1 MKSSLRFVR
10 SIQCSLIFAA
20 FAATQPVMAL
30 AQTPESASQSRPIT
44 LPKQGAVQALQ
55 SLTEQT
61 GFNVVYDPAILIGVQ
76 TSPVNGSMT
85 PRAALG
91 QMFAGTGIDVVD
103 DAQGGASLRVATKA
117 NQPSRDEGI
126 ASVVVTS
133 RKFKERL
140 LDVPI
145 AVSVFTNEELSRR
158 GAQSISD
165 ALQAVPG
172 VSAYDAGSGI
182 SKVSIRG
189 ISTSLGGNE
198 NGYYLDDLPFTGVTV
213 PISPDVRA
221 WDLERVEVLR
231 GPQGTLFGEG
241 SMGGTIRTLTNNA
254 RLNQFSFAGE
264 AGLSRTQ
271 GGGNNHTVKGMIN
284 VPVINDMLALR
295 VAATDDNYKG
305 WIDDPATGRTDINPV
320 HTKTARLRANFKPMD
335 ELTINASYWQ
345 YRSTIPYGNSET
357 DEGTASH
364 GFTSNT
370 APEYTLRGISGTYDF
385 DRFNV
390 FYGYAKNAYNLPSIG
405 QFGGGAF
412 IASIGIDVETHELR
426 LSSTEQKPWRWTAGL
441 YRRTAN
447 RFDNVSI
454 AAFGI
459 NQTSATDST
468 ATSIFADV
476 TYTFPQF
483 PLEAS
488 LGMRHFRDRIR
499 GADTNIG
506 VASPVTNNR
515 FSSNNPRVSLAYRPN
530 ENQQI
535 YASASKGFRS
545 GQNQVTGFETLAG
558 QYGIVLPSS
567 LKPDSIWTYE
577 LGTKLSALDRRLNM
591 EFAVYHSDW
600 KDFAVRLPIANTGFN
615 GLISSQG
622 TKTDGL
628 DASFAYAMTKS
639 FTATLNAGYVDAKYV
654 GAVPGTGIVD
664 GARVDDV
671 PRLTVSAS
679 GEYRFPALAG
689 WEGRLRADFQ
699 HAAAHPSTTFPTQQA
714 SGDPIDTVNARLAF
728 SKGPWTVTAYGENL
742 SNERGSIGLRTIT
755 YLSATETDVAGPRL
769 RPRTFGLELR
779 YAMGK

>member
-1 MKSSLRFVR
+1 MKSLPRLAR
-10 SIQCSLIFAA
+10 SIQCSLILAA
-20 FAATQPVMAL
+20 FATQPAVAL
-30 AQTPESASQSRPIT
+30 AQSPEAASQLRPVN
-44 LPKQGAVQALQ
+44 LPKQAADQALR
-55 SLTEQT
+55 SLAAQT
-61 GFNVVYDPAILIGVQ
+61 GLEVVYDPALLIGVQ
-76 TSPVNGSMT
+76 SNPVNGSIR
-85 PRAALG
+85 PRDALR
-91 QMFAGTGIDVVD
+91 QMFAGTGIEVVD
-103 DAQGGASLRVATKA
+103 SAQGRLALQEAPKA
-117 NQPSRDEGI
+117 APAARDEGI

-172 VSAYDAGSGI
+172 VSAYDTGSGI
-182 SKVSIRG
+182 TKISIRG

-264 AGLSRTQ
+264 AGLSHTQ
-271 GGGNNHTVKGMIN
+271 GSSGENHTAKAMIN

-305 WIDDPATGRTDINPV
+305 WIDDPATGRADINPV
-320 HTKTARLRANFKPMD
+320 HTKTARLRALFKPLD

-357 DEGTASH
+357 DQGSASR
-364 GFTSNT
+364 GATFDT
-370 APEYTLRGISGTYDF
+370 APEYTLKGISGTYDF
-385 DRFNV
+385 DRVSV
-390 FYGYAKNAYNLPSIG
+390 FYGYAKNAYHLPQTG
-405 QFGGGAF
+405 QFGGGPF

-447 RFDNVSI
+447 RFDNVNI

-459 NQTSATDST
+459 NQTSGTDST
-468 ATSIFADV
+468 ATSIFGEV
-476 TYTFPQF
+476 TYTLPEF

-488 LGMRHFRDRIR
+488 FGMRHFRDRIR
-499 GADTNIG
+499 GADTNNG
-506 VASPVTNNR
+506 VVNPVTNNR
-515 FSSNNPRVSLAYRPN
+515 FSSNNPRLSLAYRPSQ
-530 ENQQI
+530 EQQI

-545 GQNQVTGFETLAG
+545 GQNQVTGFEALAG

-577 LGTKLSALDRRLNM
+577 LGTKMSALERRLNM

-622 TKTDGL
+622 TKTNGL

-639 FTATLNAGYVDAKYV
+639 FTATLNAGYVDAQYV

-664 GARVDDV
+664 GSRVDDV

-689 WEGRLRADFQ
+689 WEGRFRADVQ
-699 HAAAHPSTTFPTQQA
+699 HAGAHPSTTFPTQQA

-728 SKGPWTVTAYGENL
+728 NKGPWTVTAYGENL
-742 SNERGSIGLRTIT
+742 SNERGSTGLRTIT
-755 YLSATETDVAGPRL
+755 QLSATESEIAGPRL